1 MIDNKQN
8 QKSIKL
14 NNQTPNN
21 LGKRKSRMWVFAL
34 IVAIAV
40 TVTVLVA
47 ATRNTPSIAADSGT
61 VPVKRRDLVV
71 TVTEGGS
78 IRAHKSIQYKCQV
91 ERRRDVT
98 EVSIL
103 EIVPAGTYITHE
115 DVEKGMVLIQL
126 DSSAL
131 EEALTQEDMELASD
145 RESATAAEESYRI
158 QELQN
163 ESDIADGKLN
173 VRFALLDLQKYLGND
188 IANKLV
194 EDVNTTLNLTSQ
206 ITPIIQEGINDPNIL
221 AGSAAGEE
229 MKRLQDNIVLAEG
242 NLKTAQDTLAGT
254 IKLHDANYV
263 SDLELQ
269 TDELTVQNRQFSLES
284 ARVSLQLFKDYDF
297 PKSAEEY
304 LSDYIE
310 AGRRLER
317 TYAECRSKMAQAQA
331 KLSNAQERFRSQT
344 ERVNELK
351 EQIRNCTIKAKA
363 PGLVIYGTGDS
374 DDMFRAMRGRG
385 GSGMSSGIIAE
396 GEVVTEGQ
404 VIISMPDT
412 AEMVAEISVHE
423 TEVDKVRPGQPAT
436 IVMDAFP
443 DKVLQGEVIEVAPL
457 PDQQRGWMNPDL
469 KVYKTL
475 VKINGT
481 YDFLKSRMSCKVQIL
496 VRSLE
501 DAMTVPI
508 QVVSNRAGRKVCY
521 VMTGS
526 GPEERTVQTGIF
538 NDTFVQI
545 VDGLEDGDEV
555 LLNPPQIYSE
565 LTGPTIESFQG
576 RKPPEESES
585 SQGNGGPRA
594 GGQEKRN
601 SRRMRSSDAE
611 GGAEGRRPQMGM
623 GMGGMGGPF
632 ELTDEII
639 DKILTGMKQ
648 TNPEKAS
655 ELEQLRKDDPEKF
668 KTELQSTMQSM
679 MKDMMRRGNRQ
690 GSGPGG
696 GGFGGFPGQE
706 GGNRM
711 RQESNDS
718 EGR

>member
-1 MIDNKQN
+1 MTDNKHN
-8 QKSIKL
+8 QKSTKPENQDL
-14 NNQTPNN
+14 NRFKK
-21 LGKRKSRMWVFAL
+21 GKNRPW
-34 IVAIAV
+34 IVILFIAV
-40 TVTVLVA
+40 AVMVTVLVA
-47 ATRNTPSIAADSGT
+47 ATRNTATISADRGT
-61 VPVKRRDLVV
+61 VPVKRQDMIV

-91 ERRRDVT
+91 ERRRDVS

-103 EIVPAGTYITHE
+103 EIVPAGTYVTKE
-115 DVEKGMVLIQL
+115 DVENGMLLIQL

-131 EEALTQEDMELASD
+131 KEALTQENMELAGD

-173 VRFALLDLQKYLGND
+173 VRFALLDLQKYLGNE

-194 EDVNTTLNLTSQ
+194 EDVNSTQNLTSQ
-206 ITPIIQEGINDPNIL
+206 ISPIIQEGISDPNIL

-284 ARVSLQLFKDYDF
+284 AKVSLQLFKDYDF
-297 PKSAEEY
+297 PKSAEEC

-317 TYAECRSKMAQAQA
+317 TFAECRSRMAQAQA

-344 ERVNELK
+344 ERVNELN
-351 EQIRNCTIKAKA
+351 EQIENCSMKAKA

-374 DDMFRAMRGRG
+374 GDMFRAMRGRG
-385 GSGMSSGIIAE
+385 GGMSSGIIAE

-443 DKVLQGEVIEVAPL
+443 DKVLQGEVTEVAPL

-475 VKINGT
+475 VKINGN
-481 YDFLKSRMSCKVQIL
+481 YDFLRSRMSCKVQVL

-501 DAMTVPI
+501 DVLVVPI

-521 VMTGS
+521 VLTSS

-545 VDGLEDGDEV
+545 IDGLGEGEEI
-555 LLNPPQIYSE
+555 LLNPPQIYSD
-565 LTGPTIESFQG
+565 LAGPTIESFQG
-576 RKPPEESES
+576 RKTSEQSEPSQNQEGSRTGDSERRGSRGMS
-585 SQGNGGPRA
+585 SPGTTGMQEGGGP
-594 GGQEKRN
+594 QT
-601 SRRMRSSDAE
+601 
-611 GGAEGRRPQMGM
+611 GM
-623 GMGGMGGPF
+623 GRQF

-648 TNPEKAS
+648 TNPEKAA

-668 KTELQSTMQSM
+668 KTELRSTMDSM
-679 MKDMMRRGNRQ
+679 MRNMRRGRNKQ
-690 GSGPGG
+690 GSNPDQGS
-696 GGFGGFPGQE
+696 FGGMPGQE

-711 RQESNDS
+711 KQELNDS
-718 EGR
+718 EGK